1 MSNYLSITDQIN
13 TQYRTY
19 ALYVLQSRG
28 IPNFYDG
35 LTPVQRLILENSPVK
50 YNKTIGL
57 VGEVIKT
64 GLYHHGD
71 SSLAG
76 AISKLARPFGCSYG
90 VLEGDGFFGSPVN
103 PSPSAPRYTSV
114 KINQKV
120 KDIIAKNYDLNE
132 KNSEGGHDWIHTEIP
147 IGLMTHV
154 VGIAVGYRSNI
165 LPRKFEDVV
174 EYLQGT
180 TKLLKPYFK
189 DFSGKITKYMNEEN
203 TWLIESGIEIDA
215 NKKIIRIFDLPPVM
229 RYDSFINKLE
239 DKLERTGHDYR
250 IENRSQ
256 SKCDLIVSLKGI
268 SGGPDAFKDVCE
280 AVNKLCKIIVKEDI
294 IFIKDGNVME
304 FSSVKEYLDHFRG
317 HLELVKLKR
326 LVRDEANYSRE
337 LAFLEAK
344 LKFLNFMIEKKRSND
359 EIIKFL
365 SGFEGWISTRL
376 QKIEIVKLNIEHIKQ
391 TEIDIQDLKNK
402 ITKTKKEIK
411 EQDKIYKS
419 RMKDILKLVK
429 GKNTRFN
436 TTALFEPTQVD
447 GIEIFQV
454 IEEDEENIEEQE
466 VEDEI

>member
-1 MSNYLSITDQIN
+1 M
-13 TQYRTY
+13 
-19 ALYVLQSRG
+19 
-28 IPNFYDG
+28 
-35 LTPVQRLILENSPVK
+35 QRLILENSPVK

-120 KDIIAKNYDLNE
+120 KDIISKNYDLNE

-180 TKLLKPYFK
+180 PKLLKPYFK

-215 NKKIIRIFDLPPVM
+215 NKKVIRIFDLPPVM

-239 DKLERTGHDYR
+239 DKLERPGHDYR

-268 SGGPDAFKDVCE
+268 SGGHDAFKDVCE

-317 HLELVKLKR
+317 HLELVRLKR

-344 LKFLNFMIEKKRSND
+344 LGFLNFMIEKKRSND
-359 EIIKFL
+359 GIVKFL
-365 SGFEGWISTRL
+365 SGFEGWISARL
-376 QKIEIVKLNIEHIKQ
+376 QKIEIVKLSVEHIKQ

-402 ITKTKKEIK
+402 IAKTKKEIK
-411 EQDKIYKS
+411 DQDKIYKS

-436 TTALFEPTQVD
+436 TTALFEPTHSD
-447 GIEIFQV
+447 GIEIFHV
-454 IEEDEENIEEQE
+454 IEEHE
-466 VEDEI
+466 VEKL